1 MIKNILAGIG
11 ILAMVIFVALLIGV
25 FVVLPGMLKSVPSNL
40 KPDLNYSTQGA
51 LVTVT
56 VSEGDIN
63 AKLAENPQ
71 IAEGVGSAL
80 GPLPM
85 FGQTTT
91 RNLRVK
97 LDKDLLTASID
108 VDIWHDGTYPTGT
121 LTSKIF
127 VANGKPAVELM
138 GMTMGVMPLPLAL
151 LGPVNSQV
159 NAKLQ
164 SLNLNLP
171 ADLKE
176 IKINQGS
183 LTVTGTVGLKGLG
196 LPVGALG
203 R

>member
-11 ILAMVIFVALLIGV
+11 ILAMVIFIILLIGI
-25 FVVLPGMLKSVPSNL
+25 FVILPGMLKAVPSNL
-40 KPDLNYSTQGA
+40 KPDLNYSTQGV

-56 VSEGDIN
+56 VTEGDIN

-71 IAEGVGSAL
+71 IAAGIGPAL
-80 GPLPM
+80 GPLPG
-85 FGQTTT
+85 FGLTAT

-97 LDKDLLTASID
+97 LDKDLLTAF
-108 VDIWHDGTYPTGT
+108 VEADIWHDGTYPTGF
-121 LTSKIF
+121 LTSKVF
-127 VANGKPAVELM
+127 VANGKPAVELQ
-138 GMTMGVMPLPLAL
+138 GVTMGVRPIPLSL

-171 ADLKE
+171 MDLKE

-183 LTVTGTVGLKGLG
+183 LTVTGTVDLKGVG
-196 LPVGALG
+196 LPLGALG